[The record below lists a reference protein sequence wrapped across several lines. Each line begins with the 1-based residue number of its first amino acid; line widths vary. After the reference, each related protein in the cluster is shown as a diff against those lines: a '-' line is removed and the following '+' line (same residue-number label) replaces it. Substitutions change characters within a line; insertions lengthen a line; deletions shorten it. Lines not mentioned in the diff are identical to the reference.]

1 MAKVIAYTFQAPAH
15 MTCSPEPEPVI
26 MSVPEKEDWMRK
38 SRFTDEQIVS
48 ILRQGDA
55 GAPIAEL
62 CRKHEITSTTYYRWE
77 RKYGGMEVS
86 EAKRLRKIEED
97 NRRLKRLVADQA
109 VNIQVLNELLG
120 KEW

>member
-1 MAKVIAYTFQAPAH
+1 
-15 MTCSPEPEPVI
+15 
-26 MSVPEKEDWMRK
+26 MRK

-48 ILRQGDA
+48 ILRQGDG

-62 CRKHEITSTTYYRWE
+62 CRKMEITSTTYYRWK
-77 RKYGGMEVS
+77 RKYGGMEVN
-86 EAKRLRKIEED
+86 EAKRLRKIEEE